1 MKGVLDMADA
11 FVAFTCGDKEMFHHM
26 VPMAVVPKL
35 GDQVQIDDY
44 EYRVK
49 DMTFVI
55 LDGRFDHVVVD
66 IEEQGEG

>member
-1 MKGVLDMADA
+1 MVADMADA
-11 FVAFTCGDKEMFHHM
+11 FVAFTCEGEEMLDHM

-35 GDQVQIDDY
+35 GDGVQIDDY

-49 DMTFVI
+49 DMMFVI

-66 IEEQGEG
+66 VEEQGEG

>member
-1 MKGVLDMADA
+1 MADA
-11 FVAFTCGDKEMFHHM
+11 FVAFTCEGEEMFDHM

-49 DMTFVI
+49 DIAFVI
-55 LDGRFDHVVVD
+55 LDGRFDHVVVEMQKD
-66 IEEQGEG
+66 D